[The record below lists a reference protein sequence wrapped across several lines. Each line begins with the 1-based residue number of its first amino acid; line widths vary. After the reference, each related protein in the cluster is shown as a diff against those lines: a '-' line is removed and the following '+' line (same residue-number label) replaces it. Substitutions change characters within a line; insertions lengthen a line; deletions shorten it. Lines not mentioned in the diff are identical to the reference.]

1 MTAKTLTLF
10 CYGQPKLIVKRITFL
25 VTLFCLLL
33 VVSVNKTLAQ
43 SEMVCGTLPSSNEVE
58 NLNLQG
64 RSVGPIAGWNSFL
77 LPCKKATIRLAFHLI
92 KDGDGTGGFSNTN
105 IYNNIL
111 TTLNNQFNQHNIFF
125 VLNNPANPIE
135 IIHSYSL
142 YALSSPGIGNSDG
155 KFSIL
160 NENSNTNVIDIY
172 LLANGKFPV
181 HYAADIGATSIV
193 YIGDPNTTLL
203 PENIIVHEMGHCLG
217 LYHTFQGTACN
228 AQSSPNQ
235 IEYGGM
241 VENPPGSGN
250 MEYAGNGEIAG
261 DYVWDTWPDPTD
273 GYIGSNVDADCR
285 DISTIPASIFTPCMM
300 NNTYD
305 AI

>member
-111 TTLNNQFNQHNIFF
+111 TTLNNQFNHTISF
-125 VLNNPANPIE
+125 
-135 IIHSYSL
+135 L
-142 YALSSPGIGNSDG
+142 Y
-155 KFSIL
+155 
-160 NENSNTNVIDIY
+160 
-172 LLANGKFPV
+172 
-181 HYAADIGATSIV
+181 
-193 YIGDPNTTLL
+193 
-203 PENIIVHEMGHCLG
+203 
-217 LYHTFQGTACN
+217 
-228 AQSSPNQ
+228 
-235 IEYGGM
+235 
-241 VENPPGSGN
+241 
-250 MEYAGNGEIAG
+250 
-261 DYVWDTWPDPTD
+261 
-273 GYIGSNVDADCR
+273 
-285 DISTIPASIFTPCMM
+285 
-300 NNTYD
+300 
-305 AI
+305 